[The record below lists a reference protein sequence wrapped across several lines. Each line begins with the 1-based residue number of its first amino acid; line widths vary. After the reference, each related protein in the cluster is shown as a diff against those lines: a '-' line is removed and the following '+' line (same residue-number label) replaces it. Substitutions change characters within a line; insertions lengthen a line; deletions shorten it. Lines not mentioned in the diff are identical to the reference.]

1 LICEAVSANTF
12 LENKKCGDYL
22 THEERFNLVL
32 EISGKL
38 SREMKGNLIC
48 FWLLVLPQEGPIL
61 TGPI

>member
-1 LICEAVSANTF
+1 M
-12 LENKKCGDYL
+12 